1 MKPGGSY
8 GGSMKKIGFFGKSVQ
23 VVLVLVIGLAFL
35 ALPTLADTQAK
46 LIIFNAGSLSIPLK
60 QMSEAFNK
68 KYPNVVIE
76 REAGG
81 SRVCARKITDLK
93 KPCDIMASAD
103 YEVIDTLLIPK
114 YASWDIHFATNQL
127 AIMYRP
133 DSKFAKEINGKNWY
147 KILLKKGVQYGHSD
161 PNADPC
167 GYRTLLCWQLAE
179 KYYKDPG
186 LYKKLVDGCPP
197 QNVRPKETDL
207 IALLEAGQLDYI
219 FIYKSVCEQHHT
231 PYVSL
236 PAQINLGSPKYAD
249 FYKQATIKISGKK
262 PGTFIEQKGAP
273 MIYGLTIPD
282 NAPNRAMAI
291 KYLAFVLGPEGRAIM
306 EKNGQATLSP
316 APVTGDAGK
325 VPPELKQFIK

>member
-1 MKPGGSY
+1 MKT
-8 GGSMKKIGFFGKSVQ
+8 GFLGKSLS
-23 VVLVLVIGLAFL
+23 VVLAIFVGLAFL
-35 ALPTLADTQAK
+35 AFPALADTQGK

-68 KYPNVVIE
+68 KYPNVEIQ
-76 REAGG
+76 REAAG

-133 DSKFAKEINGKNWY
+133 DSKYAKEINSNNWY
-147 KILLKKGVQYGHSD
+147 RVLLKKGVQYGHSD
-161 PNADPC
+161 PNSDPC
-167 GYRTLLCWQLAE
+167 GYRTLLSWQLAE

-186 LYKKLVDGCPP
+186 LYQKLMAGCPP

-219 FIYKSVCEQHHT
+219 FIYKSVCEQHHM
-231 PYVSL
+231 PYVAL
-236 PAQINLGSPKYAD
+236 PCR
-249 FYKQATIKISGKK
+249 IKSTWG
-262 PGTFIEQKGAP
+262 PRSMPTF
-273 MIYGLTIPD
+273 T
-282 NAPNRAMAI
+282 NRPPSRFPA
-291 KYLAFVLGPEGRAIM
+291 R
-306 EKNGQATLSP
+306 SP
-316 APVTGDAGK
+316 APSLNKK
-325 VPPELKQFIK
+325 VRP